1 VPEPCSGP
9 AHTGTVGRHDILG
22 GIIHEYERAA

>member
-1 VPEPCSGP
+1 VPKPSSGP
-9 AHTGTVGRHDILG
+9 EQAGTVRRRDILG